1 MLFREIPGNI
11 DIKNELISS
20 VKNNRISHAQLLFGQ
35 SGSGQL
41 PLAIAYARYIN
52 CENKLEDDSCGNCTS
67 CIKYHAISHPDLH
80 LVFPVIKQHNGVTV
94 SDNFVQEWR
103 KFVIENPY
111 LSVNDWLAKI
121 SQETTKNKTGAIYK
135 DEAISIQKK
144 ILLKNFEASYKVV
157 LFWMPERMNRETANK
172 ILKTI
177 EEPPKKT
184 VFLLVSEKPAD
195 ILPTIYSRLQKIKIK
210 KFSKHDIEKYF
221 DDNVINKEVLNELQ
235 LITERNLGQLKQL
248 IEGGA
253 EELNLFKHFSSWMR
267 FVYKSDIIEINKWCN
282 NMSLMS
288 RQEQILF
295 VSYSLKIIRDCL
307 LFNISSNKLIA
318 SSRNEQEFVKRFA
331 PFVHEENI
339 FLIVSELEKS
349 NRYLKRN
356 ANAKILF
363 YSISLK
369 MIKYLKLKRKF
380 VNKD

>member
-1 MLFREIPGNI
+1 MLFKDIPGNK

-20 VKNNRISHAQLLFGQ
+20 VKNNRISHAQLLFGEP
-35 SGSGQL
+35 GSGQL
-41 PLAIAYARYIN
+41 PLAIAYASYIN

-67 CIKYHAISHPDLH
+67 CIKYQAISHPDLH
-80 LVFPVIKQHNGVTV
+80 LVFPVIKQHNGLTV
-94 SDNFVQEWR
+94 SDNFVHEWR

-121 SQETTKNKTGAIYK
+121 SQETTKNKTGIINK

-144 ILLKNFEASYKVV
+144 ILLKNFEASYKVI
-157 LFWMPERMNRETANK
+157 LFWMPERMNRETSNK

-177 EEPPKKT
+177 EEPPPKT
-184 VFLLVSEKPAD
+184 IFLLVSEKPAD

-210 KFSKHDIEKYF
+210 KFSKQDIEKYF
-221 DDNVINKEVLNELQ
+221 DNDLISKEALSDLQ

-248 IEGGA
+248 VEGGT
-253 EELNLFKHFSSWMR
+253 EELNLFNHFSSWMR
-267 FVYKSDIIEINKWCN
+267 LIYKSDIIELNKWCAN
-282 NMSLMS
+282 ISLNS

-295 VSYSLKIIRDCL
+295 ISYSLKIIRECL
-307 LFNISSNKLIA
+307 LFNLSSNKLIV
-318 SSRNEQEFVKRFA
+318 SSRNEQEFIKKFA

-339 FLIVSELEKS
+339 FLIVGELEKS